1 MRARNTLRFC
11 LRDLGIPTPNKL
23 ERLELKEYLY
33 STYPYSRNS

>member
-23 ERLELKEYLY
+23 ERLESKEYLY